1 MILPSDAMIG
11 TREIINTI
19 WFICIYGLMAVPL
32 TLSYRITKIINFAH
46 GIYITLGAYST
57 IIATLLIGNKMSPF
71 IAFPISFIVGAVLAV
86 IIHILVFKPLIKR
99 KSNEVT
105 LMVAS
110 MGAWIFVKYAF
121 YAVLNVLQKTYL
133 KSLFYT
139 TPRFDFPDNISL
151 LGYTIDADFVFIFI
165 LTGCLLGG
173 LGYFLTKFKLG
184 LAIRSVA
191 DNPELSEISGISKET
206 VMTITWI
213 ISGGLAALG
222 GFALSM
228 FSYVSPETGDIL
240 ILQVFACAV
249 LGGLASLPLTLGGAI
264 FVSFSENILIVFLN
278 RYLGVALS
286 FRPFLSFFALLLAI
300 LIRPPG
306 GTSGGLPYRYNIRKL
321 LRRGKTDV

>member
-1 MILPSDAMIG
+1 MIG
-11 TREIINTI
+11 SREIMNTV
-19 WFICIYGLMAVPL
+19 WYICIYGLMAIPL

-46 GIYITLGAYST
+46 GMYITVGAYT
-57 IIATLLIGNKMSPF
+57 AIIVTLLTGSEMSPF
-71 IAFPISFIVGAVLAV
+71 IAFPISFTVGAVLAV
-86 IIHILVFKPLIKR
+86 ILHILVFKPLILR

-121 YAVLNVLQKTYL
+121 YAVLDVLQTTYM
-133 KSLFYT
+133 KSLFYA

-151 LGYTIDADFVFIFI
+151 LGYSIDADFVFIVS
-165 LTGCLLGG
+165 LTVLLLGG
-173 LGYFLTKFKLG
+173 LGFFLTRFKLG

-249 LGGLASLPLTLGGAI
+249 LGGLESLPLTLGGAA
-264 FVSFSENILIVFLN
+264 FVSFSENILIVYLN

-306 GTSGGLPYRYNIRKL
+306 GTSGGLPYRYNFQRLFGRRK
-321 LRRGKTDV
+321 KDV